1 MEWLSDISWL
11 KDKKILT
18 VDDNE
23 VNLMFNKICLTRAGI
38 VKENICIAQNGL
50 EAVEEATRQLFDV
63 IIMDIHMPV
72 MNGIDAAK
80 KIKEQYI
87 GSDRPKIIANTGD
100 YNIDIIAQDKKT
112 FDDYM
117 TKPTSPEEFIK
128 KIYTVLNFPA

>member
-1 MEWLSDISWL
+1 
-11 KDKKILT
+11 
-18 VDDNE
+18 
-23 VNLMFNKICLTRAGI
+23 MFNKICLTRAGI